1 MFIAIKCKLQLTI
14 NIPYS
19 CLFTGCS
26 KMIPELDLAK
36 LHSPPCAWGFEMLL
50 LISGHHSL
58 MGHWAELL
66 WDCWSSHSAR
76 TIGPSS
82 LPSPRIHQMKIDGRV
97 MCNLGKMLLK
107 TYNLNPFCE
116 FSFSFFIFNPFLKYY
131 LITSFYISFEGGRRE
146 ALCAHPESYQK
157 IFARIPVNTLVV
169 NRTIKQQIC
178 S

>member
-1 MFIAIKCKLQLTI
+1 MLIAIKCKLLLSI

-50 LISGHHSL
+50 LISSHHIH

-66 WDCWSSHSAR
+66 WDCQSPYSA
-76 TIGPSS
+76 GAVAPSS

-97 MCNLGKMLLK
+97 ACNLGQMIFKS
-107 TYNLNPFCE
+107 YNLNPFCE
-116 FSFSFFIFNPFLKYY
+116 FSFSFFIFIPFLKYS
-131 LITSFYISFEGGRRE
+131 LITSFYTSFEGGRGE
-146 ALCAHPESYQK
+146 ALCAHPNSYQK
-157 IFARIPVNTLVV
+157 D
-169 NRTIKQQIC
+169 IC
-178 S
+178 QNSSEHTGC